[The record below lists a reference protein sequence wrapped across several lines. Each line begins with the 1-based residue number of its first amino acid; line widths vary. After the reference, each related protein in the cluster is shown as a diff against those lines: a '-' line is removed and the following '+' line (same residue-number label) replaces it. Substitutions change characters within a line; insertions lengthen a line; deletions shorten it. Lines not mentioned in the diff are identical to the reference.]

1 MRNRTTHRRNRLG
14 LACALAV
21 GVLTAGLV
29 AGPAFAADDADGPD
43 DTDPSSTEMATSSA
57 LSGAITDDADEAAS
71 DTEGKAAAT
80 AKSLRVI
87 AALATLPDDDDA
99 TTTDDSGA
107 TAAVTYKTLTIT
119 TQMQQRSYWCGPAA
133 GRATLTAFGVTK
145 TQGAL
150 ATSMRTTVG
159 GTAASKIYTTLNTY
173 ESRNFYYDDK
183 GTASAKYLFARV
195 KTDIGSLKAPVI
207 PLVQGHSLPIW
218 TSNGYHGLHFISLYG
233 YGSDGVSIKYFDPAD
248 ADVLYGRHVVNR
260 KYVYAAMN
268 AKYGSDS
275 KADNELVW

>member
-1 MRNRTTHRRNRLG
+1 MHGRNRLG
-14 LACALAV
+14 IACALAV

-29 AGPAFAADDADGPD
+29 AGPAFAADDSEGTD
-43 DTDPSSTEMATSSA
+43 DTDLSSTEMATSDA

-71 DTEGKAAAT
+71 DTEGKAAAS

-87 AALATLPDDDDA
+87 SELATVPDDDA

-145 TQGAL
+145 TQGSM

-159 GTAASKIYTTLNTY
+159 GTAASRIYSVLNTY
-173 ESRNFYYDDK
+173 QSRNHYYDDK
-183 GTASAKYLFARV
+183 GTATAKYLFARV
-195 KTDIGSLKAPVI
+195 KTDIGGSYKAPLI

-268 AKYGSDS
+268 AKFGSDT